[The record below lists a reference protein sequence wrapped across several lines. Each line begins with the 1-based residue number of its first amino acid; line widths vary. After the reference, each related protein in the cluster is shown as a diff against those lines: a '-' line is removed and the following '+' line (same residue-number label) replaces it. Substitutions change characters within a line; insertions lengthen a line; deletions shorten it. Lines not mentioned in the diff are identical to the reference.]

1 MSRSVWR
8 RKGRGHLQL
17 GKSSL
22 SSSSWFVHGWIRLG
36 IAASRQAI
44 NLSKAPTL
52 SAAEVASFKTA
63 FAAIDTEGSGAIDPF
78 EMLRA
83 VRATGRAKTT
93 IRVTH
98 VLFERIDRDG
108 NGVNDL
114 GEFVEAMRYIP

>member
-1 MSRSVWR
+1 M
-8 RKGRGHLQL
+8 
-17 GKSSL
+17 
-22 SSSSWFVHGWIRLG
+22 HGWIRLG

-63 FAAIDTEGSGAIDPF
+63 FAAIDTDGSGAIDPF

>member
-1 MSRSVWR
+1 VWR

-22 SSSSWFVHGWIRLG
+22 SSSSWFAHGWIRLG
-36 IAASRQAI
+36 IAASRQVI

-52 SAAEVASFKTA
+52 SAAGVASFKTA
-63 FAAIDTEGSGAIDPF
+63 FAAIDTDGSGAIDPF

-83 VRATGRAKTT
+83 RLRAVHATGRAKTT

-108 NGVNDL
+108 NGVNGL
-114 GEFVEAMRYIP
+114 GEFVEAMRYIL